1 MNMIFLTFVFPLI
14 GFLLLSF
21 SRGRWSENLSA
32 LIGVGSIGLS
42 AIVAAY
48 VIWQFNVAPPEG
60 GHYTLVLWQW
70 MSVEGFKPNF
80 ALYVDGLSITMLGVV
95 VGVGFLIHL
104 FASWY
109 MRGEAGYSR
118 FFAYTNLFIASML
131 FLVLGDNL
139 LFLYF
144 GWEGVGLCSYL
155 LIGFYYSN
163 RNNGNAALKA
173 FIVAGAR
180 WGQPDGQI
188 MFILVITLAAAEAS
202 IGLAILMQLYRRF
215 HTLDIDAASEMRG

>member
-70 MSVEGFKPNF
+70 MSVEGFKPNPTGSH
-80 ALYVDGLSITMLGVV
+80 ALRHLSLNP
-95 VGVGFLIHL
+95 
-104 FASWY
+104 A
-109 MRGEAGYSR
+109 RK
-118 FFAYTNLFIASML
+118 
-131 FLVLGDNL
+131 L
-139 LFLYF
+139 L
-144 GWEGVGLCSYL
+144 
-155 LIGFYYSN
+155 
-163 RNNGNAALKA
+163 K
-173 FIVAGAR
+173 
-180 WGQPDGQI
+180 
-188 MFILVITLAAAEAS
+188 
-202 IGLAILMQLYRRF
+202 
-215 HTLDIDAASEMRG
+215 

>member
-1 MNMIFLTFVFPLI
+1 MQPARCADEPSLSDFRIPPDRFPAAVVLPWTPL
-14 GFLLLSF
+14 G
-21 SRGRWSENLSA
+21 NLSA

-60 GHYTLVLWQW
+60 GHYTQVLWQW
-70 MSVEGFKPNF
+70 MSVDGFAPNF
-80 ALYVDGLSITMLGVV
+80 ALYLDGLSVTMLGVV

-173 FIVAGAR
+173 SSSPVSATCSWPSACSSCSNRWAR
-180 WGQPDGQI
+180 
-188 MFILVITLAAAEAS
+188 
-202 IGLAILMQLYRRF
+202 
-215 HTLDIDAASEMRG
+215 